1 MIIGQSQSQS
11 VGEKILQEERDHG
24 WQRGQLDLLLGRE
37 LEEAAAATSA
47 LITTTAAHL

>member
-24 WQRGQLDLLLGRE
+24 WQRGRLDLLAPTNQEDGE
-37 LEEAAAATSA
+37 EEAEH
-47 LITTTAAHL
+47 IEVHC